1 MPMVGRVW
9 KTDIWKGKWIME
21 TGKEKKSDRFPR
33 RYPAFLAIGR
43 EDKGPL
49 KESPKAQKGRSAR

>member
-1 MPMVGRVW
+1 
-9 KTDIWKGKWIME
+9 ME